1 VLGTYAA
8 LLAHGLLDE
17 LSTGVPVSAAGLFQ
31 TRLQISA
38 SLLTLGLFTIPVG
51 VAIAIE
57 PPLFLWAG
65 KRSRT
70 RVISISLLLVA
81 LGAVLLAFTGSF
93 MGLLLS
99 LTLWYPAIGLAAG
112 LAQAELMDRE
122 PAQRERNL
130 TRWTLLSAIG
140 DVAAPALLAA
150 SVKLHASYR
159 GALLVAALVCIL
171 LALRLWFIAPVSP
184 SEEEEDVPKTKSLR
198 AILQNRALLIWL
210 LGASL
215 CDMMDETLTAL
226 AAVRV
231 ERELHGDPWAL
242 LLVLSAIP
250 LGGTLSLLAVER
262 LLLRMRATLLL
273 GASCVL
279 TVLAL
284 ALFLVSRSVEAMALS
299 ALLLGAADAAHYP
312 IAQAQAYRA
321 APEDSDW
328 VASLGSAFTILTVI
342 STPVLGLVVDHHGLS
357 WGFLTLCLQ
366 PAGLLLILGAT
377 RADRRSA
384 RGAAD

>member
-1 VLGTYAA
+1 MGTYAA

-31 TRLQISA
+31 THLSLSA

-51 VAIAIE
+51 IAIVIE

-70 RVISISLLLVA
+70 RVISVSLLLVA
-81 LGAVLLAFTGSF
+81 LGAVLLAFTRSF
-93 MGLLLS
+93 VGLLLS
-99 LTLWYPAIGLAAG
+99 LTVWYPAIGLASG

-122 PAQRERNL
+122 PEQRERNL

-140 DVAAPALLAA
+140 DVAAPALLAG
-150 SVKLHASYR
+150 SLKLRASYW
-159 GALLVAALVCIL
+159 GALLVAALVCLL
-171 LALRLWFIAPVSP
+171 LALRLWFVAPVDP
-184 SEEEEDVPKTKSLR
+184 SEEEEEAPSTKSLR
-198 AILQNRALLIWL
+198 AILKNRALLIWL

-215 CDMMDETLTAL
+215 CDLMDETLTAL

-231 ERELHGDPWAL
+231 EHELHGDAWAL

-250 LGGTLSLLAVER
+250 LGGTLSLLLVEW
-262 LLLRMRATLLL
+262 LLLRVRATLLL
-273 GASCVL
+273 GVSCVL
-279 TVLAL
+279 SVLAL
-284 ALFLVSRSVEAMALS
+284 GLFLLSRSAEAMALS
-299 ALLLGAADAAHYP
+299 AFLLGAADAAHYP

-321 APEDSDW
+321 APEDSSW
-328 VASLGSAFTILTVI
+328 VASLGSAFTVLTVV
-342 STPVLGLVVDHHGLS
+342 STPLLGWVVDRHGLS

-366 PAGLLLILGAT
+366 PAGLLLILSMT
-377 RADRRSA
+377 RTRR
-384 RGAAD
+384 R